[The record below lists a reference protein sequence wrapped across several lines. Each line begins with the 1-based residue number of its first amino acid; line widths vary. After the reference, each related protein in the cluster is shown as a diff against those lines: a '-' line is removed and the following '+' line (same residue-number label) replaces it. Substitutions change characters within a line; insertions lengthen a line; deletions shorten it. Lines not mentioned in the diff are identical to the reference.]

1 MIVLAG
7 ADLVLPDR
15 VVPGGSLI
23 IHDGRI
29 EAIESRIIDA
39 PAGATRIDLTGHL
52 IVPGF
57 VDVHI
62 HGIEG
67 LDVLDGPEAIAG
79 IAARLP
85 KYGVTA
91 FCPTSIACAP
101 PALITM
107 LAAVAAARL
116 APSPRSARVMPA
128 HLESTFIN
136 PEWNGAQ
143 PRRCLRLP
151 PRNNQE
157 PITNNQEPITNNQKR
172 IANNQ
177 GVAAFS
183 AAEILAA
190 IAAAREDVGVITLA
204 PELPGGMDL
213 VRDFVAAGHRV
224 SIGHTGA
231 TYDEA
236 RAAIGAGVCH
246 ATHLFNRMTPM
257 ASRAPGVVGAVLE
270 SDAVAAELICDG
282 FHVHPALMAIAIR
295 AKGPRRL
302 MAITDATAGAGLP
315 VGTRTR
321 LGDQTIIVTARTAEL
336 EDGTVAGSVLTM
348 DSAFR
353 TLVNRLGLPVFEAAR
368 MCATTPAAELGLV
381 DRGSIALGLAADLV
395 VLGPDLD
402 VRQTYIGG
410 VAALEH

>member
-15 VVPGGSLI
+15 VVPGGSLV

-29 EAIESRIIDA
+29 EAIESRVIAA
-39 PAGATRIDLTGHL
+39 PAGATCVDLAGHL

-67 LDVLDGPEAIAG
+67 LDVLDGPDAIAAV
-79 IAARLP
+79 AARLP

-91 FCPTSIACAP
+91 FCPTSIACDP
-101 PALITM
+101 STLSTM

-116 APSPRSARVMPA
+116 APAPRSAHVMPA
-128 HLESTFIN
+128 HLESNFIN

-151 PRNNQE
+151 PRNN
-157 PITNNQEPITNNQKR
+157 PAPNNQEPITNNEFT
-172 IANNQ
+172 
-177 GVAAFS
+177 GD
-183 AAEILAA
+183 EILAV
-190 IAAAREDVGVITLA
+190 ITRAREDVGIITLA
-204 PELPGGMDL
+204 PELPGGIDL
-213 VRDFVAAGHRV
+213 VRAFVAAGHRV
-224 SIGHTGA
+224 SIGHSGA
-231 TYDEA
+231 TYEEA

-257 ASRAPGVVGAVLE
+257 SSRAPGVVGAVLE
-270 SDAVAAELICDG
+270 SEAVAAELVCDG
-282 FHVHPALMAIAIR
+282 FHVHPALMAVAIR
-295 AKGPRRL
+295 AKGPRRM
-302 MAITDATAGAGLP
+302 MAITDGTAGAGLP
-315 VGTRTR
+315 VGTRAR
-321 LGDQTIIVTARTAEL
+321 IGDQTIIVTARTAEL
-336 EDGTVAGSVLTM
+336 EDGTVAGSVVTM
-348 DSAFR
+348 DAAFR

-381 DRGSIALGLAADLV
+381 DRGSIAPGLAADLV
-395 VLGPDLD
+395 VLAPDLR

-410 VAALEH
+410 APVLEH

>member
-15 VVPGGSLI
+15 VMPGGSLV

-29 EAIESRIIDA
+29 EALESRVIDA
-39 PAGATRIDLTGHL
+39 PAGATLIDLTGHL

-57 VDVHI
+57 VDVHV

-67 LDVLDGPEAIAG
+67 IDVLDGPDAIAG
-79 IAARLP
+79 VAARLP

-91 FCPTSIACAP
+91 FCPTSVACEPSTLA
-101 PALITM
+101 AM
-107 LAAVAAARL
+107 LTAVAAAQL
-116 APSPRSARVMPA
+116 APAPRSARVLPA
-128 HLESTFIN
+128 HLESNFIN

-143 PRRCLRLP
+143 PLRCLRLP
-151 PRNNQE
+151 KAEGTGDKAQGTR
-157 PITNNQEPITNNQKR
+157 QK
-172 IANNQ
+172 AE
-177 GVAAFS
+177 GDFTG
-183 AAEILAA
+183 AEILAV
-190 IAAAREDVGVITLA
+190 ITAAREHIGIITLA

-213 VRDFVAAGHRV
+213 VRDFVSAGHRV

-236 RAAIGAGVCH
+236 RAAIAAGVCH

-257 ASRAPGVVGAVLE
+257 ATRSPGVVGAVLE

-282 FHVHPALMAIAIR
+282 FHVHPALMAFAIR
-295 AKGPRRL
+295 AKGTRRL

-315 VGTRTR
+315 VGTRAR

-348 DSAFR
+348 DTAFR
-353 TLVNRLGLPVFEAAR
+353 TLVNRMGLPAFDAAR
-368 MCATTPAAELGLV
+368 MCAATPAAELGLV
-381 DRGSIALGLAADLV
+381 DRGALTPGFAADLV
-395 VLGPDLD
+395 VLSPDLR

-410 VAALEH
+410 VPALKQ

>member
-15 VVPGGSLI
+15 VVPGGSLV

-29 EAIESRIIDA
+29 EAIESRVIDA
-39 PAGATRIDLTGHL
+39 PAGATLVDLSGHL

-62 HGIEG
+62 HGLEG
-67 LDVLDGPEAIAG
+67 LDVLDGAAAIAG
-79 IAARLP
+79 VAARLP

-101 PALITM
+101 STLAAM
-107 LAAVAAARL
+107 LSAVAAARL
-116 APSPRSARVMPA
+116 APDPRSARVMPA
-128 HLESTFIN
+128 HLESNFIN

-157 PITNNQEPITNNQKR
+157 PITNNENLQEF
-172 IANNQ
+172 
-177 GVAAFS
+177 AAT
-183 AAEILAA
+183 EILAA
-190 IAAAREDVGVITLA
+190 IKAARQDVGIITLA

-236 RAAIGAGVCH
+236 RAAIAAGVCH

-282 FHVHPALMAIAIR
+282 FHVHSSLMAIAIR

-302 MAITDATAGAGLP
+302 MAITDATAGAGLA
-315 VGTRTR
+315 VGTRAR

-348 DSAFR
+348 DTAFR
-353 TLVNRLGLPVFEAAR
+353 TLVNRIGMPVFEAAR
-368 MCATTPAAELGLV
+368 MCASTPAAELGLV
-381 DRGSIALGLAADLV
+381 DRGSIAVGLFADLV
-395 VLGPDLD
+395 VLGPDLG